1 MSLLS
6 RFEKSISE
14 RGEVLKVGLVGAGQ
28 MGQGIVTQLSKTKG
42 IELSLIIDRSQE
54 KLEKANKKYIDKNNK
69 IILSKTIDSID
80 NIELDI
86 VIEATGTP
94 SSGADVAK
102 KVLNRGIHLILLNVE
117 TEDYWLSF
125 KR

>member
-69 IILSKTIDSID
+69 IIFDKYA
-80 NIELDI
+80 
-86 VIEATGTP
+86 V
-94 SSGADVAK
+94 
-102 KVLNRGIHLILLNVE
+102 
-117 TEDYWLSF
+117 F
-125 KR
+125 